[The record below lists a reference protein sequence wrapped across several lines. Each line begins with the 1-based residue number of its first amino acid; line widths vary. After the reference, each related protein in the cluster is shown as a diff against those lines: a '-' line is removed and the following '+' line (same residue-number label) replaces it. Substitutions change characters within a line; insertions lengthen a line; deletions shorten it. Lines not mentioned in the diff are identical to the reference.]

1 MTHLDSIRK
10 AFTAQAGK
18 FGQHGLT
25 LSDPGYLQWS
35 VAALP
40 LDSTMSV
47 LDVASGTGHLGRA
60 LAPHVQHMTA
70 LDATPAMLA
79 ENEKAAKEAGLT
91 NITYQV
97 GLAEALPFCSGTFNL
112 VACRLAVHHYA
123 DPNPAVDEMARVCRP
138 GGYVALV
145 DMVAPEDASLAKSY
159 NRLERLRDPSH
170 TRARTKSELEQL
182 LSTRGMVIHTSLAR
196 DIPVHV
202 ERWLALTNVD
212 DATRTVLRRHLE
224 AELAGEQYSGM
235 RSFAQGSELY
245 FTQTWVVIV
254 GTMPGRS

>member
-18 FGQHGLT
+18 FGQQGLT

-40 LDSTMSV
+40 LDGAMSV

-60 LAPHVQHMTA
+60 LAPHVRHVTA
-70 LDATPAMLA
+70 LDATSAMLL
-79 ENEKAAKEAGLT
+79 ENEKATKEAGLT

-97 GLAEALPFCSGTFNL
+97 GVAEALPFRSGTFDL

-123 DPNPAVDEMARVCRP
+123 DPEPAVDEMARVCRP

-145 DMVAPEDASLAKSY
+145 DMVAPEDGSLAESY

-170 TRARTKSELEQL
+170 TRACTQRELEQL
-182 LSTRGMVIHTSLAR
+182 LSIRGMALHTSLAR
-196 DIPVHV
+196 DISVHV
-202 ERWLALTNVD
+202 DPWLALTAVD
-212 DATRTVLRRHLE
+212 DATRTTICRELE
-224 AELAGEQYSGM
+224 AEVAGERPSGM
-235 RSFAQGSELY
+235 RSFVQDGELY
-245 FTQTWVVIV
+245 FTQTWVVIAA
-254 GTMPGRS
+254 TMPR